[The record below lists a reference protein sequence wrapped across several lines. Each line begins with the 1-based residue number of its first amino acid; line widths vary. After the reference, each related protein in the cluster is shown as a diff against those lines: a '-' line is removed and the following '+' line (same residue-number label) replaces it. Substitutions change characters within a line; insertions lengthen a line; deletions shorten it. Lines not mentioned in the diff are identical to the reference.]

1 MQNDFF
7 VLPIRTNP
15 KPEGDIYS
23 ALEASK
29 RSAKKPKM
37 AELLAIGASQ
47 SSLLLLERRPSSFL
61 STNPPLVLSPHQFS
75 GSGLR
80 RLRIS
85 LTRQGSTSGSIVAF
99 SSGGG
104 GGSGGDGSG
113 GGNGGSEGE
122 GEEEKN
128 KKMGMSMSQK
138 LTLGY
143 AALVG
148 GKISLFLAFCAYVY

>member
-7 VLPIRTNP
+7 VLPIWTNP

-104 GGSGGDGSG
+104 GGGSGSGGDGSG

-148 GKISLFLAFCAYVY
+148 GKIFLFF